1 MLQIY
6 TDKNL
11 KDILERVRK
20 IGKEVIAPNASDV
33 DQKAR
38 FPSEAIEALKA
49 EKLLSAYVPKEYGG
63 MGLGISD
70 MAIICETLAHY
81 CGSTAMIY
89 AMHQI
94 QVACIVHHGL
104 ASEYFCGYLSELVE
118 KQTLLASATTEIGIG
133 GDLGSS
139 ICAVK
144 VSGTTFTLE
153 KQAPVIS
160 YGAHADAILVTCRK
174 SEEAQKNDQVLVLVK
189 KEDCTLKPLSGWDT
203 LGFRGTCSLGFVLTS
218 CGSADQIVPVPF
230 GQILSQTM
238 HPVSHLLWGSLWL
251 GIATDSVELARSV
264 VREAARKNPDAPPI
278 SALRLAEVDAVLFS
292 MRGGISETLCD
303 YHQKLQNNDMDGMES
318 FGFAIRINN
327 LKVTCSQM
335 LIDIV
340 GKALL
345 ICGIS
350 GYKNDSKS
358 SLCRQL
364 RDAYGASVM
373 VNNDRILNFNASLQ
387 TVIKS
392 S

>member
-1 MLQIY
+1 MLQVY
-6 TDKNL
+6 THKSL
-11 KDILERVRK
+11 QEILEKLRK
-20 IGKEVIAPNASDV
+20 IGREVIAPNAGDV

-38 FPSEAIEALKA
+38 FPSEALQALKS
-49 EKLLSAYVPKEYGG
+49 EKLLSAYLPQEYGG

-70 MAIICETLAHY
+70 LAIICETLAHY

-94 QVACIVHHGL
+94 QVACMVHHGQ
-104 ASEYFCGYLSELVE
+104 SSNFFRQYFSELVE
-118 KQTLLASATTEIGIG
+118 KQTLLASATTEIGVG

-139 ICAVK
+139 LCAVT
-144 VSGTTFTLE
+144 VSGATFTLE

-160 YGAHADAILVTCRK
+160 YGAHADAILVTCRR
-174 SEEAQKNDQVLVLVK
+174 SIEAQKNDQVLVVVK
-189 KEDCTLKPLSGWDT
+189 KEDCTLKPLSSWDT
-203 LGFRGTCSLGFVLTS
+203 LGFRGTCSLGFLLTS
-218 CGSADQIVPVPF
+218 QGNADQIVPAPF
-230 GQILSQTM
+230 AQILSQTM

-251 GIATDSVELARSV
+251 GISTDAVERARSV
-264 VREAARKNPDAPPI
+264 VRDAARKNPDAPPI
-278 SALRLAEVDAVLFS
+278 SALRLAEVDALLFS
-292 MRGGISETLCD
+292 MRGGVSETLCD
-303 YHQKLQNNDMDGMES
+303 YHQKLQNNDIDGMES
-318 FGFAIRINN
+318 FGFAIRVNN

-387 TVIKS
+387 TVYKS

>member
-1 MLQIY
+1 MLQVY
-6 TDKNL
+6 TDKSL
-11 KDILERVRK
+11 PHILEKLRK

-38 FPSEAIEALKA
+38 FPFEAIEALKA

-63 MGLGISD
+63 MGLTISD
-70 MAIICETLAHY
+70 LAVICETLAHY

-94 QVACIVHHGL
+94 QVACMVHHGKL
-104 ASEYFCGYLSELVE
+104 SAFFCNYLSEIVK

-133 GDLGSS
+133 GDLGASL
-139 ICAVK
+139 CAVK
-144 VSGTTFTLE
+144 VSGTTFSLE

-174 SEEAQKNDQVLVLVK
+174 SEAAPKNDQVLVLVE
-189 KEDCTLKPLSGWDT
+189 KEDCTLKQLSGWDT
-203 LGFRGTCSLGFVLTS
+203 LGFRGTCSLGFTLTS
-218 CGSADQIVPVPF
+218 HGSSDQILPVPF
-230 GQILSQTM
+230 AQILSQTM

-251 GIATDSVELARSV
+251 GISTDSVERARGV

-278 SALRLAEVDAVLFS
+278 SALRLAEVDAILFS
-292 MRGGISETLCD
+292 MRGGLSETLCD
-303 YHQKLQNNDMDGMES
+303 YHQKLQNNDIEGLES
-318 FGFAIRINN
+318 FGFAIRVNN
-327 LKVTCSQM
+327 LKITSSQM

-387 TVIKS
+387 TVYKS